1 MKQAL
6 GLAVVVAGLFIG
18 VLALLDIGRRI
29 GIRRRERGLES
40 TGDAYVVADGA
51 VFGLMGL
58 IIAFTFS
65 GAGARF
71 DARRQ
76 LVGQEANAIGTAYL
90 RLDLLPPGAQPELRQ
105 DFRNYVEARIAM
117 YRDLRGPPPAA
128 KDDQARAASFQRKIW
143 TQAVSACR
151 EEESVAAQW
160 LVISALNQMIDSST
174 TEAVARMTHPPGV
187 IYWGLMVLVLAGA
200 LLAGYGMAESKRTSW
215 IHMLAFSAMM
225 AAAIYIILDLEY
237 PRLGLIRIDA
247 VDQ

>member
-58 IIAFTFS
+58 IVAFTFS

-76 LVGQEANAIGTAYL
+76 LMGQEANAIGTAYL
-90 RLDLLPPGAQPELRQ
+90 RLDLLPPATQPELRE
-105 DFRNYVEARIAM
+105 DFRNYADARLAT
-117 YRDLRGPPPAA
+117 YKNLALDPATA
-128 KDDQARAASFQRKIW
+128 KA
-143 TQAVSACR
+143 
-151 EEESVAAQW
+151 EEE
-160 LVISALNQMIDSST
+160 
-174 TEAVARMTHPPGV
+174 R
-187 IYWGLMVLVLAGA
+187 AG
-200 LLAGYGMAESKRTSW
+200 
-215 IHMLAFSAMM
+215 
-225 AAAIYIILDLEY
+225 
-237 PRLGLIRIDA
+237 
-247 VDQ
+247 